1 MRTEKDCKELFKPKD
16 GIFLPDLGSA
26 APTSVVALGELMEDL
41 SPRGISRKAAGH
53 ESLLPAKENA
63 EEQTSSLTSQHPWVH
78 GGLGIQVG
86 EKQVK
91 MGKTDLDS

>member
-1 MRTEKDCKELFKPKD
+1 
-16 GIFLPDLGSA
+16 
-26 APTSVVALGELMEDL
+26 MEDL